1 MWEENKFKIELNK
14 KKIEDIDINIK
25 KINSIRAIVDSSIQ
39 SFIDGFEWRYTNDI
53 DNPNGVINMK
63 KNNCFIAELGE
74 EFMFYSAFVRS
85 FDSSFGKVLENMG
98 NNIAKLSY
106 EVKGNIDSYLLPQ
119 QSQHM
124 DYLMLEYEKHEVPRV
139 SDYNKFTCV
148 IPKNKESYRKKHVTD
163 NYFYDFTKKK
173 HYLLELKAG
182 GDLDNK
188 KAKAEKISLLQQYF
202 LLKNSILG
210 SDETI
215 EIFFATAYN
224 KFGEGNEWKQER
236 VQQFFAKEELLIG
249 KDYWNFCCNS
259 KYGFDVVFDQY
270 KKSADKLR
278 EAFDRIKNMYFKKI

>member
-1 MWEENKFKIELNK
+1 MK
-14 KKIEDIDINIK
+14 EDNIGISME
-25 KINSIRAIVDSSIQ
+25 KINAIKAIVDSSIQ
-39 SFIDGFEWRYTNDI
+39 SFIDGFEWRYTNDKG
-53 DNPNGVINMK
+53 NPNGVINMK

-98 NNIAKLSY
+98 NNIAKLTY
-106 EVKGNIDSYLLPQ
+106 EVRGNINSYLLPQ

-124 DYLMLEYEKHEVPRV
+124 DYLMAEYEKHEKPSVE
-139 SDYNKFTCV
+139 DYNKFICV
-148 IPKNKESYRKKHVTD
+148 IPRNIESYRKTHITD
-163 NYFYDFTKKK
+163 NYFYDPLKKK

-188 KAKAEKISLLQQYF
+188 KSKAEKISLLQQYF
-202 LLKNSILG
+202 LLKNSLLET
-210 SDETI
+210 DETV

-249 KDYWNFCCNS
+249 KEYWNFCCDS
-259 KYGFDVVFDQY
+259 EHGFDIVFEQY
-270 KKSADKLR
+270 KKSAYKLR
-278 EAFDRIKNMYFKKI
+278 EAFDRIKKIYF